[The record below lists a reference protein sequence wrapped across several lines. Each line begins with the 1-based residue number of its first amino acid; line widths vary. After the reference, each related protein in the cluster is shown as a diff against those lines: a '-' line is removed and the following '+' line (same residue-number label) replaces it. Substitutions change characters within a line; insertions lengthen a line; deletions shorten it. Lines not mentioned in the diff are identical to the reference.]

1 MESKKDIRKRV
12 LAIREN
18 LTDKEWEENSRQIYD
33 KVTSHPF
40 FLQANTI
47 YCYIDYRREVATRAV
62 IEYAW
67 KLGKKVA
74 VPKVVGDEMHF
85 CEIKSFEELECGY
98 KGIQEPKSQISAN
111 DDEALVIMPGA
122 AFDISCHRIG
132 YGKGYY
138 DKYLHVH
145 PKQKTIG
152 IAFELQMLEKVPSE
166 EYDVC
171 PDIIIT
177 EEKTYE
183 R

>member
-12 LAIREN
+12 LTIREN
-18 LTDKEWEENSRQIYD
+18 LKDKEWEEKSRQIYG

-47 YCYIDYRREVATRAV
+47 YCYIDYRREVATRTI

-74 VPKVVGDEMHF
+74 VPKVAGDEMDF
-85 CEIKSFEELECGY
+85 YEIKAFDELECGY
-98 KGIQEPKSQISAN
+98 KGIQEPKSQISVN

-122 AFDISCHRIG
+122 VFDISRHRIG

-138 DKYLHVH
+138 DKYLHLH
-145 PKQKTIG
+145 PKHKTIG
-152 IAFELQMLEKVPSE
+152 IAFELQMIETVPSE